1 MQVAVVPITAP
12 APQVSPL
19 ARAQLLLDQIE
30 YSVAVMA
37 AWNEFLARGRK
48 HDA

>member
-1 MQVAVVPITAP
+1 MQVATAP
-12 APQVSPL
+12 ISAPL

-30 YSVAVMA
+30 YSVAVLA
-37 AWNEFLARGRK
+37 AWHQFIARGRQ